1 MRISNNNNI
10 SNQNFTSNLSKLS
23 KPLEV
28 FYNKNSVIP
37 ILLIETGVTLGR
49 TYEANKTGGKKEAA
63 ERFVEQGVSAA
74 VWLWGVQGI
83 KKMFDGMASILKIE
97 KTPDFKAFNMISS
110 TAIATAFIGF
120 GLPKINH
127 FISSKITGN
136 KENEKKVETSKKP
149 LNFDEYKDKTASG
162 KLSFGS
168 LQGFAN
174 ILENNSTVR
183 LLLTDTGV
191 IAGRCK
197 NGRNKYEKIEGLFR
211 DISSIFFYLFST
223 DLIVKGLNK
232 LTKNVDIA
240 PSKLEQLVA
249 DVKNNAQI
257 TDKQSLEFI
266 QRFGVKDIEK
276 SAKTAIHKNFAF
288 YSIGTL
294 ISTFALGIL
303 IPKVQYAIRKKL
315 TNKTEFPGN
324 DNYKPN

>member
-1 MRISNNNNI
+1 MI
-10 SNQNFTSNLSKLS
+10 SKLS
-23 KPLEV
+23 RPLEA

-74 VWLWGVQGI
+74 VWLWGVQAI
-83 KKMFDGMASILKIE
+83 KKGFDAFANVLKVE
-97 KTPDFKAFNMISS
+97 KTPDFKALNMISS

-127 FISSKITGN
+127 FISSKITGDTESKKENKKEN
-136 KENEKKVETSKKP
+136 KEEVVNKKP
-149 LNFDEYKDKTASG
+149 LNFDEFKNKV
-162 KLSFGS
+162 SFGS
-168 LQGFAN
+168 IQGFAN
-174 ILENNSTVR
+174 VLENNSTVR

-191 IAGRCK
+191 IAGRYK

-232 LTKNVDIA
+232 LTNNISIA
-240 PSKLEQLVA
+240 PSKLEKLVS
-249 DVKNNAQI
+249 DVKNNVQI
-257 TDKQSLEFI
+257 TDKDSLEFI
-266 QRFGVKDIEK
+266 QKFGVKDIEK

-294 ISTFALGIL
+294 VSTFALGIL
-303 IPKVQYAIRKKL
+303 IPKVQYMIRKKL